1 MRIAVL
7 GLGLLGAEVAL
18 RLKRQGHEV
27 IGWNRSEQ
35 RAELARQRGL
45 VVLSTPAEALAVAEL
60 VILLLSDAAAIEE
73 TLFAQANRPGF
84 AGRTLIQ
91 MGTIGP
97 DESRALAERVGAA
110 GGAYLEAP
118 VLGSLPEAREGR
130 LILMAGG
137 EPQLFERLRPVF
149 LDLSPDPQHIG
160 AVGQAAALKLAMNQL
175 IAGLT
180 ATFALSLGLVQRA
193 GIDTGQFMEL
203 LRTSALYAKTFDKK
217 LTHYLAHD
225 YRATN
230 FPLKHLRKDIA
241 LFARTAASIGLE
253 TSLSQAIETACRK
266 AEAMGLSELDYSALY
281 EALVPL
287 SPSERDPAHAP
298 ADPLVD

>member
-27 IGWNRSEQ
+27 IGWNRGEG
-35 RAELARQRGL
+35 RAALARQRGL
-45 VVLSTPAEALAVAEL
+45 SLAATPAEAIAASELAL
-60 VILLLSDAAAIEE
+60 LLLSDAAAIQE
-73 TLFAQANRPGF
+73 TLFGQTAPPELA
-84 AGRTLIQ
+84 ARTLVQ

-97 DESRALAERVGAA
+97 DESRALAARVSAK

-137 EPQLFERLRPVF
+137 DPKLFERLRPVF

-160 AVGQAAALKLAMNQL
+160 EIGQAAALKLAMNQL

-180 ATFALSLGLVQRA
+180 ATFALSLGLVRGA
-193 GIDTGQFMEL
+193 GIEVEQFMRL
-203 LRTSALYAKTFDKK
+203 LRASALYAKTFDKK
-217 LTHYLAHD
+217 LANYLAHD
-225 YRATN
+225 YSSAN

-241 LFARTAASIGLE
+241 LFRQTAAALGLE
-253 TSLSQAIETACRK
+253 TSLSEAIEAACLK
-266 AEAMGLSELDYSALY
+266 AESLGLGDADYSALY
-281 EALVPL
+281 EALVGRL
-287 SPSERDPAHAP
+287 NEHGEIHRSSA
-298 ADPLVD
+298 V